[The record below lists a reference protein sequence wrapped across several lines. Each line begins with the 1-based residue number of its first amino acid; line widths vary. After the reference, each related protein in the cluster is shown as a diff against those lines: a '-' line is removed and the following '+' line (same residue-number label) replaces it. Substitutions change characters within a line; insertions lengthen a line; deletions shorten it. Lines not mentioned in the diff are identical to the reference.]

1 MKVLVTPLL
10 IVTRNQQ
17 IVLEMVIVSSTHLK
31 VNFYVAA
38 MKNMQE
44 LHVAVAR
51 TTSMEIVNS
60 VLDVSA
66 NKDTRSLQIFNAI
79 LEHVNLMKLSVIIM
93 ETAE

>member
-66 NKDTRSLQIFNAI
+66 N
-79 LEHVNLMKLSVIIM
+79 
-93 ETAE
+93 